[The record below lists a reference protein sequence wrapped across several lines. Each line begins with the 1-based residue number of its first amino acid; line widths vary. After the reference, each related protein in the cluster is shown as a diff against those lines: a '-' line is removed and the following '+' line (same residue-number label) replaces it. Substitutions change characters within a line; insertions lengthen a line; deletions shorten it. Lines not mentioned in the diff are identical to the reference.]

1 MAKKK
6 LGKLPE
12 QDTELLALITP
23 GDVDAAKAAA
33 SIHGSARFVKLLE
46 AKRRDETTEQE
57 QE

>member
-33 SIHGSARFVKLLE
+33 NIHGSARFVKLLE
-46 AKRRDETTEQE
+46 AKRRDETTEQS
-57 QE
+57 